1 MLSHSENIKN
11 LEQINADIEKE
22 LVNRNKDISQ
32 IKYQYQVETNNLQE
46 SLALEQRETK
56 RRRIFI

>member
-11 LEQINADIEKE
+11 LEQINTDIEKE
-22 LVNRNKDISQ
+22 LVNRNKDINQ

-56 RRRIFI
+56 SRYIFI